1 MNVHGTPTL
10 IHVVNS
16 DRAELYLS
24 CQMSQNT
31 AELKGRI
38 SYINS
43 KQWVLPAYKYNT
55 RGKVHV
61 VKILGMKFSMKKI

>member
-10 IHVVNS
+10 VHVVNS

-38 SYINS
+38 LYKFKTMDI
-43 KQWVLPAYKYNT
+43 AY
-55 RGKVHV
+55 
-61 VKILGMKFSMKKI
+61 L

>member
-38 SYINS
+38 FYKFKTMDI
-43 KQWVLPAYKYNT
+43 AY
-55 RGKVHV
+55 
-61 VKILGMKFSMKKI
+61 L